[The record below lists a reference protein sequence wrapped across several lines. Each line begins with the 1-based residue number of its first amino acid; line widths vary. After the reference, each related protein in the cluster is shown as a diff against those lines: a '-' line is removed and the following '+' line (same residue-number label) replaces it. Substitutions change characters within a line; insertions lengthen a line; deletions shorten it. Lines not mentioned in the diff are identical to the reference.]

1 MKNIVELKLREIDR
15 ILELSK
21 SEGGPVGKERER
33 LNSKRRKLLAMLK
46 GGDLRYSITGKVNY
60 IGGLTVEQ
68 RKMGSIKRICQQI
81 MSIL

>member
-1 MKNIVELKLREIDR
+1 
-15 ILELSK
+15 
-21 SEGGPVGKERER
+21 
-33 LNSKRRKLLAMLK
+33 MLK